1 MWQSA
6 EARPGSRHLAERW
19 NGRSWHIQ
27 PTPNPSKGGGLAAV
41 SCTSTVACTA
51 VADLGAAMRWNG
63 TKWTIQPTPSIGSP
77 GSLFNTVL
85 CTSASSCTAA
95 GELTDSFGNQFDT
108 LAERWNGVQ
117 WQIQPTPVLPGLRL
131 VNNFSAACPTQ
142 STCVAAGGFEND
154 GPGAKTLIEQWR
166 GGPTSTAR
174 AIPAAFAPRA
184 YHDIAAC
191 IRAATGGGAA
201 IGART
206 ARLELKINPPIPQRT
221 QPMSEVERITSRC
234 SGT

>member
-1 MWQSA
+1 VA
-6 EARPGSRHLAERW
+6 VGGGPAGVKTLAERW
-19 NGRSWHIQ
+19 NGKSWAIQ
-27 PTPNPSKGGGLAAV
+27 RTPNPPQGGGLAAV

-51 VADLGAAMRWNG
+51 VADLGAAERWNG
-63 TKWTIQPTPSIGSP
+63 TKWTIQPTPSTGSP
-77 GSLFNTVL
+77 GSRFNTVS

-154 GPGAKTLIEQWR
+154 GPGAKTLTEVWR
-166 GGPTSTAR
+166 AGASAAQTAPAVSSPRTYGG
-174 AIPAAFAPRA
+174 
-184 YHDIAAC
+184 IAGC
-191 IRAATGGGAA
+191 IRAAIDAGSASGS
-201 IGART
+201 T
-206 ARLELKINPPIPQRT
+206 ASHLGLKIKAPVPLRS
-221 QPMSEVERITSRC
+221 QPGSEIERITSLC
-234 SGT
+234 VGA